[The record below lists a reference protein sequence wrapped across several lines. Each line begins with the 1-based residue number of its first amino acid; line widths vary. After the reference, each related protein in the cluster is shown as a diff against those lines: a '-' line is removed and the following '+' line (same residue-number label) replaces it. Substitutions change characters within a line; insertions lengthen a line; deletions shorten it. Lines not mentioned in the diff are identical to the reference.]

1 MTPVTDR
8 KDLEFMLLLASFCAL
23 LLIMTRAAIGE
34 RAEISLRSVDAIL
47 QIAGEETLPIEE
59 QLLDRFNQLFSRRA
73 GGRIKFWQ
81 GCRRPELWA
90 CEATGNGMWAEITL
104 AFIIDTA
111 TGRLLGLRVVEQNET
126 AGLGSLITD
135 ENFSEKFAGLHA
147 AAGVALAP
155 FKALDNQFDA
165 VTGATT
171 SSKAVEKI
179 LNRALTEL
187 KKLRGAA

>member
-1 MTPVTDR
+1 MTPVADR
-8 KDLEFMLLLASFCAL
+8 KELKFMLLLASFCAL

-34 RAEISLRSVDAIL
+34 RAEIRLRSVDAIL
-47 QIAGEETLPIEE
+47 QIAGEETLPVED
-59 QLLDRFNQLFSRRA
+59 QLLDRFNQLFARRA

-81 GCRRPELWA
+81 GSRHPELWA

-104 AFIIDTA
+104 VFIIDTI
-111 TGRLLGLRVVEQNET
+111 TWRMQGLQVVEQNET
-126 AGLGSLITD
+126 AGLGSLIAD
-135 ENFSEKFAGLHA
+135 ENFSEKFTGLNV
-147 AAGVALAP
+147 AAGITLAP

-179 LNRALTEL
+179 LNRALNEL
-187 KKLRGAA
+187 KKLRGSV